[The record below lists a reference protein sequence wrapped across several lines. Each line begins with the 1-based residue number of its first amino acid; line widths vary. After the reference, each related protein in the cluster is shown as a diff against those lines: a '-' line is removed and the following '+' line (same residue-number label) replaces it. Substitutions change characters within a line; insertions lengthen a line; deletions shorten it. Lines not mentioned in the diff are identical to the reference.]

1 MTNLHGFPRSQ
12 RTSTASPS
20 GRRSIRPLPPASGRA
35 NVTAVSDKRKKGDQ
49 PKAAQRKDQSV
60 HIFRISH

>member
-1 MTNLHGFPRSQ
+1 M
-12 RTSTASPS
+12 ASPAHN
-20 GRRSIRPLPPASGRA
+20 GRHPLRPASGRA

-49 PKAAQRKDQSV
+49 PKAAKRKDQSV